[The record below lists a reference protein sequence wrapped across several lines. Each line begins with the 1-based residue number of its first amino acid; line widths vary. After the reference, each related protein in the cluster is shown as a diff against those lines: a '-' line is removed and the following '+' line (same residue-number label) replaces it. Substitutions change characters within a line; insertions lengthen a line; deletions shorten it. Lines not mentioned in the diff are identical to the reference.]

1 MKAGF
6 WDYVRAA
13 FAARPVGMVVPP
25 NWIGLGIF
33 AFLGLLNPGF
43 LILGAG
49 CELLY
54 LHLLVNNTRFQRL
67 VEGQRLQKVQ
77 QQWQSRLNALLSGLS
92 EPDAQRYRALEQ
104 RCRSILELQ
113 GNENAA
119 GLQAQGEGLGRLLW
133 IYVKLL
139 FTRQSIM
146 RVRRESA
153 VPGRDRMAPEARI
166 AKLQERLKDEKLS
179 EELRRSLTGQVEI
192 LQQRQQKQHEAD
204 EKMAFLEAELTR
216 IQEQVEL
223 IREQAVLATDP
234 DTISQRIDQIAA
246 TLGGTTQW
254 IREQQQIY
262 GQVEDLMAE
271 PPPVAMPAKTEETQ

>member
-6 WDYVRAA
+6 WDYLRAA
-13 FAARPVGMVVPP
+13 FAARPIGMIVPP
-25 NWIGLGIF
+25 NWIGLGLV
-33 AFLGLLNPGF
+33 ALLSALNPGV

-54 LHLLVNNTRFQRL
+54 LYLLVNNPRFQR
-67 VEGQRLQKVQ
+67 VVDAQRLQNVQ
-77 QQWQSRLNALLSGLS
+77 QQWQSRLNALLSGLG
-92 EPDAQRYRALEQ
+92 ETDRQRYRTLEQ
-104 RCRSILELQ
+104 RCGSILELQ
-113 GNENAA
+113 GDEHAA
-119 GLQAQGEGLGRLLW
+119 GLRAQGEGLGRLLW

-139 FTRQSIM
+139 FTRQSIL

-153 VPGRDRMAPEARI
+153 SPAADRQTPEAKI
-166 AKLQERLKDEKLS
+166 AKLEARLKDEKLS
-179 EELRRSLTGQVEI
+179 EELRRSLTGQIEI
-192 LQQRQQKQHEAD
+192 LQQRLQKQGEAD
-204 EKMAFLEAELTR
+204 EKLAFLEAELTR

-223 IREQAVLATDP
+223 IREQAVLASNP

-271 PPPVAMPAKTEETQ
+271 PPPVAMPAKTEELQ